1 MDSIV
6 SFFQQLLSGIGPFIL
21 LLGLLVFVH
30 ELGHFLVAKW
40 CGVKVEVF
48 SLGFGKKLLQF
59 TYGDT
64 TYCVSLIPLGG
75 YVKMYGESL
84 QAEVSDE
91 ERGKSFIHK
100 PVGQR
105 IAIVLAG
112 PLMNLFFAFF
122 LFLAIGVIGDRQPAS
137 VVGDLEISSQ
147 AYEAGFRPGD
157 QILAV
162 DGQELSTWSEMTDK
176 ISQSEGKALSF
187 SVKRGEETLN
197 ISATPK
203 TGPNK
208 NIFSSSSEVG
218 LIEGLAFESNS
229 SLVGVPDPSSKAYQ
243 AGLRNLDL
251 ITHVNGKEVKSFRD
265 LEKKLSQINEG
276 EVTKFT
282 ASSYVDGKK
291 GEPRQVEIQMSSS
304 ITDLGIEFAETYVL
318 QVKKDSPA
326 DKAGLQSGDK
336 IISVKQNDV
345 KNWHDIL
352 ASIKSF
358 DPVKQES
365 LNVVALRAGQ
375 EVSFQI
381 KPEMTEL
388 MTQNGQEEQRF
399 TIGIISSNFKVG
411 PEMVLYSPKGVIN
424 TFAYGVEQTWMW
436 TEFTVMS
443 VVRLVQGIVSPK
455 NIGGVITIGR
465 VASHSYDA
473 GLSVFLKTMA
483 IISINLFLL
492 NLLPVPVLDGGHLV
506 FFGLEAIKGSPVSL
520 RKLEIAQQVGLTLL
534 LMLMAFALFNDVTN
548 LFSPRW

>member
-1 MDSIV
+1 MDLIV

-64 TYCVSLIPLGG
+64 TYCISMIPLGG

-91 ERGKSFIHK
+91 ERSKSFIHK

-105 IAIVLAG
+105 IAVVLAG

-122 LFLAIGVIGDRQPAS
+122 LFLVIGIVGDRQPAS
-137 VVGDLEISSQ
+137 IVGDLEPSSQ

-157 QILAV
+157 KILSV
-162 DGQELSTWSEMTDK
+162 DGQELTTWSEMTET
-176 ISQSEGKALSF
+176 ISGSEGKDLSF
-187 SVKRGEETLN
+187 SVKRGDEVLN
-197 ISATPK
+197 LSATPK
-203 TGPNK
+203 IGPNK
-208 NIFSSSSEVG
+208 NIFSSAAKVG
-218 LIEGLAFESNS
+218 VIEGLAFESNS
-229 SLVGVPDPSSKAYQ
+229 SLIGVPDPSSKAYQ

-251 ITHVNGKEVKSFRD
+251 ITHVNGEEVKSFRD
-265 LEKKLSQINEG
+265 LEKKLSSVQENET
-276 EVTKFT
+276 VKFT
-282 ASSYVDGKK
+282 ASSYIDGKK
-291 GEPRQVEIQMSSS
+291 GDSREIEVQMASSS
-304 ITDLGIEFAETYVL
+304 RDLGVEFAETYVL
-318 QVKKDSPA
+318 QVKEDSPA
-326 DKAGLQSGDK
+326 AKAGLQSGDK
-336 IISVKQNDV
+336 IISVKQSDV

-352 ASIKSF
+352 AAIKSF
-358 DPVKQES
+358 DPVNQES
-365 LNVVALRAGQ
+365 LNIVALRAGQ

-411 PEMVLYSPKGVIN
+411 PEMVLYSPKGVVN

-443 VVRLVQGIVSPK
+443 IVRLVQGIVSPK

-548 LFSPRW
+548 LLSPRW